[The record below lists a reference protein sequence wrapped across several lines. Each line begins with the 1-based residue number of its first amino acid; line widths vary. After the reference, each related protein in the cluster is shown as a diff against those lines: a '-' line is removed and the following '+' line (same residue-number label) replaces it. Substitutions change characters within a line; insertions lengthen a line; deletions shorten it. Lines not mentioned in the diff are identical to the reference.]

1 MPAGHG
7 SPAGSCLIKLS
18 GEALGGPE
26 GKGVDDS
33 AFQYIAAEI
42 VKARAVG
49 GVFAVVVGGGNL
61 LRGASTLSW
70 TTNRAAADQV
80 GMLATMMNGL
90 LLSDCL
96 RDQGVGAPV
105 FGALPLDGVIP
116 VFSPAQ
122 AQSDL
127 AEGRVP
133 ILVGGTGNP
142 FFTTDTTACLR
153 ALELGLDTVIKATR
167 VNGVFESDPEQN
179 PSARRYDR
187 LSFDEAIARSL
198 AVVDMTALTL
208 CRDHGLRLRVLDL
221 GIEENLANAMSDI
234 SIGTLLENE
243 GDHQ

>member
-1 MPAGHG
+1 MLFR
-7 SPAGSCLIKLS
+7 SVM
-18 GEALGGPE
+18 ALGVELG
-26 GKGVDDS
+26 
-33 AFQYIAAEI
+33 
-42 VKARAVG
+42 
-49 GVFAVVVGGGNL
+49 VVVGGGNL
-61 LRGASTLSW
+61 FRGATLS
-70 TTNRAAADQV
+70 AAGLDRVTADHM

-90 LLSDCL
+90 LLGDCL
-96 RDQGVGAPV
+96 RSHGVPTSVSGAFSV
-105 FGALPLDGVIP
+105 DGVMP
-116 VFSPAQ
+116 AFSAKTVVEEL
-122 AQSDL
+122 SV
-127 AEGRVP
+127 GTVP